1 MVKSRKLKGLSIKIT
16 RASTP
21 KRKRQKTI
29 ENIPK
34 ITKTILKETKDE
46 TLKRLTKGTIERLNS
61 NYKGLRK
68 NHLSWNTRFW
78 YNGQSISAGSFYN
91 ITLAAKAYDSLVNT
105 FIGFEKGKTKFNFIY
120 NNSVLKILRA
130 HRLSED
136 EIEDDNK
143 PDSDDEK
150 EPKKK
155 LTTLIRKDFKHK
167 TTKRKQIFGKENIV

>member
-1 MVKSRKLKGLSIKIT
+1 MVKRRKLKGLSIKIT

-68 NHLSWNTRFW
+68 NHLSWNTRLWFK
-78 YNGQSISAGSFYN
+78 GKSISAGSFYN

-105 FIGFEKGKTKFNFIY
+105 FIGFEKGKNKFNFIY
-120 NNSVLKILRA
+120 NHPKEILSIKEIHELDTQFVEEKI
-130 HRLSED
+130 
-136 EIEDDNK
+136 
-143 PDSDDEK
+143 
-150 EPKKK
+150 
-155 LTTLIRKDFKHK
+155 
-167 TTKRKQIFGKENIV
+167 

>member
-1 MVKSRKLKGLSIKIT
+1 MVKRRKFLKGLSIKRT
-16 RASTP
+16 RSL
-21 KRKRQKTI
+21 KRKKQKTI

-91 ITLAAKAYDSLVNT
+91 ITLAAKAYDSLL
-105 FIGFEKGKTKFNFIY
+105 
-120 NNSVLKILRA
+120 VLKKEKLNLILF
-130 HRLSED
+130 
-136 EIEDDNK
+136 IIIQ
-143 PDSDDEK
+143 
-150 EPKKK
+150 KK
-155 LTTLIRKDFKHK
+155 F
-167 TTKRKQIFGKENIV
+167 